1 MRSAGTCRHF
11 NEVGT
16 PERVSH
22 PALTPADA
30 TGAAFVKLGYRHTT
44 EARVWLSIEPGPP
57 AGFRAILL
65 IRRSEITPRWGLN
78 RRRSGPRLGSKSLRY
93 LNTLIEVGGRVPPRC
108 RNTGDNQLYRA
119 RVLELR
125 IHLPPARS
133 QERRRRRVRAPNVHP
148 YATGQA
154 THTGRAGEP
163 RCP

>member
-1 MRSAGTCRHF
+1 MRSAGTSRRF